1 MKTLTALLLVSLLRP
16 LSALAGPGLWSYFV
30 LPVASSAGQLGTYF
44 RTDVYLVNPYFWKS
58 VTVRVFFL
66 PTGQDNSAAAYR
78 DILIPSGGSV
88 VLPDVLA
95 NTFGASGSGALLM
108 DSSATSG
115 SAFFLASARTYT
127 GDASGTYGLTSEGI
141 SSFNEGGYVSLISG
155 VRNGSGFRTN
165 TVAVSTGTT
174 TLALEVYAYDS
185 AGILKGSR
193 EVNLPPFG
201 HRQMGL
207 TDFADSFDTGY
218 LVWTCSTPAGST
230 GWAAYAMVIDN
241 TSGDSTFVLDR
252 VDDAYT
258 TYRNSFNLAGSW
270 KGAGVL
276 GNGSAGGAVN
286 ANVYQNGPFLR
297 VYLYDAG
304 TGEQIVSLSGYE
316 NQGTVR
322 LSGGGTNYQCLGAAA
337 NAQLVAS
344 ASQLSGSILGT
355 GCFSV
360 GGAINLTKQFSS
372 VTANEGSLAAA
383 SSAPPHVGPNAP
395 PTNTTG
401 TPRR

>member
-1 MKTLTALLLVSLLRP
+1 MKKLAALLLVSLLMP

-30 LPVASSAGQLGTYF
+30 LPVASSAGLVGTYF
-44 RTDVYLVNPYFWKS
+44 RTDVYLVNPYSWKD

-66 PTGQDNSAAAYR
+66 PTGQDNSGAAHR

-108 DSSATSG
+108 DSSATSN

-141 SSFNEGGYVSLISG
+141 SSFNEAGYVSLISG

-165 TVAVSTGTT
+165 AVAVSTGTT
-174 TLALEVYAYDS
+174 TLSLEVYAYDS
-185 AGILKGSR
+185 AGTLKGSR
-193 EVNLPPFG
+193 EVSLPPFG
-201 HRQMGL
+201 HLQVAL
-207 TDFADSFDTGY
+207 TDFAGAFDTGY
-218 LVWTCSTPAGST
+218 LVWTCSTPSGST

-241 TSGDSTFVLDR
+241 ASGDSTFVLDR
-252 VDDAYT
+252 VDDGYT
-258 TYRNSFNLAGSW
+258 TYRNSFNLAGRW

-297 VYLYDAG
+297 VYLYDAS
-304 TGEQIVSLSGYE
+304 TGEQIVNLSGYE

-322 LSGGGTNYQCLGAAA
+322 LSGGGTNYQCLGDIA
-337 NAQLVAS
+337 NVQFVAS
-344 ASQLSGSILGT
+344 ASQLSGDISGT

-360 GGAINLTKQFSS
+360 HGTVNLTKQSS
-372 VTANEGSLAAA
+372 SATAGEESLAAGP
-383 SSAPPHVGPNAP
+383 SAPPRGLGVAQ
-395 PTNTTG
+395 
-401 TPRR
+401 TPGR